1 MSLATLFAQ
10 LKKQFEIDSPQR
22 VIEKSTFIEGRVAM
36 LKNLNLTEQELTNRV
51 NGYLEYSQQGVFTAL
66 AFNKNLDDE
75 IRPKI
80 VEQIANYSFMY
91 GLQTDEV
98 NYSSL
103 NDSGKVQAFYAVNQQ
118 PKIAIIRIGNENINS
133 MALPFADI
141 EELQGQI
148 KKCAIDECLKQFLTE
163 KMDPD
168 LLVKNVLKLS
178 ITPDAAFNSLLLGVN
193 YNIGKIVEPL
203 KQKFNL
209 ETQLDKLLR
218 QDSMP
223 GIIISVINQLDVD
236 GTLESYQKTRL
247 NKKSILPDEA
257 QRKLMEMLDETKL
270 KTPPKDQS
278 QEKSASIAQEAISLT
293 NFENEI
299 TTTQKIDL
307 KYLAKEHETVF
318 KKVRIGNHHYWENAE
333 KTVRIHPEKVS
344 VPKVTQDSLL
354 LAIDVAAKNF
364 GNQLTIRGN
373 KEFNE
378 QLLQVL
384 ATNDKFAN
392 ITLTNQDLQQK
403 LDAMRGIS
411 QETAITIDVDNSLND
426 RGR

>member
-1 MSLATLFAQ
+1 M
-10 LKKQFEIDSPQR
+10 K
-22 VIEKSTFIEGRVAM
+22 
-36 LKNLNLTEQELTNRV
+36 
-51 NGYLEYSQQGVFTAL
+51 
-66 AFNKNLDDE
+66 
-75 IRPKI
+75 
-80 VEQIANYSFMY
+80 
-91 GLQTDEV
+91 
-98 NYSSL
+98 
-103 NDSGKVQAFYAVNQQ
+103 
-118 PKIAIIRIGNENINS
+118 
-133 MALPFADI
+133 
-141 EELQGQI
+141 
-148 KKCAIDECLKQFLTE
+148 
-163 KMDPD
+163 
-168 LLVKNVLKLS
+168 
-178 ITPDAAFNSLLLGVN
+178 
-193 YNIGKIVEPL
+193 
-203 KQKFNL
+203 
-209 ETQLDKLLR
+209 
-218 QDSMP
+218 
-223 GIIISVINQLDVD
+223 
-236 GTLESYQKTRL
+236 
-247 NKKSILPDEA
+247 
-257 QRKLMEMLDETKL
+257 
-270 KTPPKDQS
+270 PKDQS